1 MRGFHRGAA
10 LLALSTAPALFGQ
23 AWEVGGGAGASFY
36 NTKTVTGRN
45 NQSGNANPQAGFG
58 VTGYIGHNN
67 YHYVGGEFRYT
78 MQFNDLQVSSGGTKA
93 TFGGRSQALH
103 YDVLIHTAST
113 RQKVR
118 PFVAFGG
125 GVKAY
130 QGTGKETV
138 TQPLASLAFLTK
150 TSELKP
156 LVSFGAGVKF
166 KVSEKAMFRV
176 DLRDYFGPA
185 PNRVIAP
192 APGATLKGWIH
203 NFVFLAGISY
213 TFD

>member
-1 MRGFHRGAA
+1 MRGFHVGAA
-10 LLALSTAPALFGQ
+10 LLALSTTSALFGQ

-36 NTKTVTGRN
+36 TNKTVTSRT
-45 NQSGNANPQAGFG
+45 NQTGTANPQGGFG
-58 VTGYIGHNN
+58 VTGYVGHNN
-67 YHYVGGEFRYT
+67 YNYVGGEFRYT
-78 MQFNDLQVSSGGTKA
+78 LQFNDLQVASGGNKA
-93 TFGGRSQALH
+93 SFGGRSHAFH

-113 RQKVR
+113 KQKVR
-118 PFVAFGG
+118 PFIAFGG
-125 GVKAY
+125 GIKAY
-130 QGTGKETV
+130 QGTGQEV
-138 TQPLASLAFLTK
+138 VAQPLANLAFLTK

-176 DLRDYFGPA
+176 DLRDYFGPT

-192 APGATLKGWIH
+192 APGGTLNGWIH
-203 NFVFLAGISY
+203 NFVVMAGLSY